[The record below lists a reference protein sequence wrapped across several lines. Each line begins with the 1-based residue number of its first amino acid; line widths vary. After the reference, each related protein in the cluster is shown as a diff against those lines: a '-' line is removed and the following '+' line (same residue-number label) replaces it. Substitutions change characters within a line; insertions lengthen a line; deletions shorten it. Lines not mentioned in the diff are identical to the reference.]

1 MSIQTQDQQMGIGS
15 VALFSLC
22 AVIAVDTLCA
32 SAAIG
37 VSSIG
42 WWVTT
47 LIIFIIPYGLITSE
61 LSASY
66 PCEGG
71 IYDWVKRAFGSCW
84 AMRTTWFYWIN
95 VGLWM
100 PAVYIMFA
108 GVFSELFNLALSL
121 FSQVAICIVLTWVTI
136 AICNVSTNIG
146 VWVVNI
152 SAVLK
157 VAVILILG
165 VGGFMYAAQYGI
177 ANQFSFSAMLPS
189 FDSGIAFLPAL
200 VFNLMGFELVATM
213 SKDMKDVSDMP
224 KAIFLAIGITAFLYI
239 FGTLGI
245 LMALPVEDIG
255 LVSGMIAT
263 LRQLFGDSVFGSSMV
278 YIVGTMILLSFIGNM
293 VTWTMGAGRAAVE
306 AAREGELP
314 QMIGHLHEKY
324 HTPSGANK
332 ITGIV
337 STTVIAFYALFAQ
350 NSDGLFWSVFA
361 FSSCIFLIPYLF
373 MFPAYLKLRLSDLA
387 TPRTFKV
394 PGNML
399 VQYTLTTVCFL
410 VIVQALILFIFPA
423 LIDFSIDWR
432 YSAPVLS
439 GVIVTILVGEY
450 MLKQAE
456 LKKGL
461 RVKILLAQPIA
472 NEASLR
478 CLSYRH

>member
-1 MSIQTQDQQMGIGS
+1 MSIQAQDQKMGVGS

-42 WWVTT
+42 WWVAT

-61 LSASY
+61 LSSSY

-84 AMRTTWFYWIN
+84 AIRTTWFYWIN

-108 GVFSELFNLALSL
+108 GVFSELFDLSISL
-121 FSQVAICIVLTWVTI
+121 FSQVVICIVLTWMTI
-136 AICNVSTNIG
+136 VICNVSTNIG

-157 VAVILILG
+157 VSVILILG
-165 VGGFMYAAQYGI
+165 IGGFIYAARYGI
-177 ANQFSFSAMLPS
+177 ANEFSFSAMLPS
-189 FDSGIAFLPAL
+189 FDSGVAFLPAL

-213 SKDMKDVSDMP
+213 SKNMKDVKDMP

-255 LVSGMIAT
+255 LVSGIIAT
-263 LRQLFGDSVFGSSMV
+263 LRQLFGDSALGNTMV

-306 AAREGELP
+306 AAKEGELP
-314 QMIGHLHEKY
+314 QVIGQLHEKY
-324 HTPSGANK
+324 QTPSGANK
-332 ITGIV
+332 ITGLV

-361 FSSCIFLIPYLF
+361 FSSCIFLLPYLL
-373 MFPAYLKLRLSDLA
+373 MFPAYLKLRLSDSV
-387 TPRTFKV
+387 TPRAFKV
-394 PGNML
+394 PGNLL
-399 VQYTLTTVCFL
+399 VQYVLTTVCLL
-410 VIVQALILFIFPA
+410 VIVQALVLFIFPE
-423 LIDFSIDWR
+423 LVDFRVDWS
-432 YSAPVLS
+432 YSAPVLL
-439 GVIVTILVGEY
+439 GVIVTVSAGEY
-450 MLKQAE
+450 ILKQAMVRKNSKVKM
-456 LKKGL
+456 LCSSPIVGL
-461 RVKILLAQPIA
+461 VKWTF
-472 NEASLR
+472 
-478 CLSYRH
+478 HT

>member
-1 MSIQTQDQQMGIGS
+1 MSIQAQDQKMGVGS

-42 WWVTT
+42 WWVVT

-61 LSASY
+61 LSSSY

-71 IYDWVKRAFGSCW
+71 IYDWVKRAFGCCW
-84 AMRTTWFYWIN
+84 AIRTTWFYWIN

-108 GVFSELFNLALSL
+108 GVFSELFHLSISL
-121 FSQVAICIVLTWVTI
+121 FFQVAICIFLTWMTI
-136 AICNVSTNIG
+136 AICNISTNIG

-157 VAVILILG
+157 VSVILILG
-165 VGGFMYAAQYGI
+165 IGGFIYAAKYGI
-177 ANQFSFSAMLPS
+177 ANEFSVSAMLPS
-189 FDSGIAFLPAL
+189 FDSGVAFLPAL

-213 SKDMKDVSDMP
+213 SKDMKDVRDMP

-255 LVSGMIAT
+255 LVSGIIAT
-263 LRQLFGDSVFGSSMV
+263 LRQLFGDTELGNAMV
-278 YIVGTMILLSFIGNM
+278 YLVGIMILLSFIGNM

-306 AAREGELP
+306 AAKEGELP
-314 QMIGHLHEKY
+314 QIIGQLHQKY

-332 ITGIV
+332 VTGIV
-337 STTVIAFYALFAQ
+337 STTVIVFYALFAQ
-350 NSDGLFWSVFA
+350 SSDGLFWSVFA
-361 FSSCIFLIPYLF
+361 FSSCIFLLPYLL
-373 MFPAYLKLRLSDLA
+373 MFPAYLKLRINDSM
-387 TPRTFKV
+387 TPRAFKV
-394 PGNML
+394 PGNIF
-399 VQYTLTTVCFL
+399 VQYILTSVCFL
-410 VIVQALILFIFPA
+410 VIVQALALFIFPE
-423 LIDFSIDWR
+423 LIQFKIDWS
-432 YSAPVLS
+432 YSAPVLI
-439 GVIVTILVGEY
+439 GVVVTILAGEY
-450 MLKQAE
+450 MLKQTE
-456 LKKGL
+456 FRKSIQV
-461 RVKILLAQPIA
+461 RVTLAKPI
-472 NEASLR
+472 S
-478 CLSYRH
+478 HV